1 MRKKHAILTLLLLSL
16 FPLCL
21 ARSVSATP
29 NYQFVTETTVYE
41 IDYLET
47 VNINVEIN
55 NTGDTSETATIQ
67 TSVTMPLSFMGNIE
81 YSLSDTEVTLAPSE
95 TTTILVTVTGTRAGG
110 ADLHLSLYY
119 DGELHDGITLSFNI
133 GTPGMYFIPGFP
145 VETILLAL
153 AFTLTAAILIRRKQ

>member
-1 MRKKHAILTLLLLSL
+1 MRKKHVILTLLLISL
-16 FPLCL
+16 ALLWL

-29 NYQFVTETTVYE
+29 NYQFITETTGYE

-47 VNINVEIN
+47 VHINVEIN

-67 TSVTMPLSFMGNIE
+67 TSVTMPLAFIGNIE
-81 YSLSDTEVTLAPSE
+81 YSISDTEVTLAPSE
-95 TTTILVTVTGTRAGG
+95 ATTILVTVTGTRSGG

-119 DGELHDGITLSFNI
+119 DGEMQDSITLSFNI

-145 VETILLAL
+145 VESILITLAL
-153 AFTLTAAILIRRKQ
+153 TLTAAILIHRKQ